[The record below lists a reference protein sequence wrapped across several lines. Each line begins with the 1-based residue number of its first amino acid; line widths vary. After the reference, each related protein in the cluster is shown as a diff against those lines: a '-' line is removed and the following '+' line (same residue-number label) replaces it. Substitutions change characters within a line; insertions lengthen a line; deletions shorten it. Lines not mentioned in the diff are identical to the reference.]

1 MANSVY
7 EGNYSFMMDIIEKMF
22 DIRSCTEIL
31 VNGIKNYTV
40 YQYMKAFMLGDLHL
54 HKMCC

>member
-1 MANSVY
+1 VY

-22 DIRSCTEIL
+22 EIRSCTEIS
-31 VNGIKNYTV
+31 VNDIKNYTI

-54 HKMCC
+54 QKMCC